1 MNNEEKKQALQDLLS
16 TADEG
21 LTNILLEAAEAYQ
34 KKVQEEFILT
44 DEYIAELERRSA
56 DLRSG
61 KDKGFT
67 YEEVLERTQKI
78 FKEKY
83 NVVYTPNI
91 S

>member
-21 LTNILLEAAEAYQ
+21 LTNVLMEAAEAYQ
-34 KKVQEEFILT
+34 RASKEEFVVPQEWI
-44 DEYIAELERRSA
+44 EEFEQRSV

-61 KDKGFT
+61 KDKGLT

>member
-1 MNNEEKKQALQDLLS
+1 MNNDEKKQALQDLLS

-21 LTNILLEAAEAYQ
+21 LTNVLMEAAEAYQ
-34 KKVQEEFILT
+34 KKVQEEFVIPQ
-44 DEYIAELERRSA
+44 EWIEEFEQRSA

-61 KDKGFT
+61 KDKGFS